1 MAALPIPVLNPDAA
15 LKFLNL
21 SFSRASWSISG
32 STLLPHPQRRA
43 LNAARTTPVTR
54 PRFLAFYVLQLAR
67 VARIGVS
74 RSWHGSSTDR
84 IPVLFVCFFLL
95 AINCDYRLPSSRL
108 PFSSSSSSSIRE
120 LEVFQER
127 EGETRCH
134 RRPPVGTHMIDRFE
148 PDQSYYPPPP
158 APVKGPLTPFI
169 LSGVGMANSSTIDS

>member
-1 MAALPIPVLNPDAA
+1 MAVLPIPVLNPDAA

-21 SFSRASWSISG
+21 SFGCAPWSIPR
-32 STLLPHPQRRA
+32 STLLSHPQCRA

-84 IPVLFVCFFLL
+84 IPVFFVFFFLL
-95 AINCDYRLPSSRL
+95 AINCDYRLPSSSPL
-108 PFSSSSSSSIRE
+108 SSSSIRE

-134 RRPPVGTHMIDRFE
+134 RGPPVGTHMIDRFE
-148 PDQSYYPPPP
+148 PDQSYYPPPS

-169 LSGVGMANSSTIDS
+169 LSGVGMANSSTIYS